1 MDESLLYETN
11 QEARE
16 ITTKQPPSS
25 LKDLLSDR
33 SFLNDPDIA
42 PLFELSNFNKRP
54 SLTNRLSSAPSIF
67 IGNIGKLR
75 HHASSQLHNSFSK
88 SNFCTFHCA
97 TLVLL
102 LTGIIVMVT
111 VFLTTKGFKGHFTIK
126 PVDAM
131 YYIVVTLC
139 TIGYGD
145 IVPDSTLTKLLT
157 CFFILIGFGFVDYA
171 FNSWISHIFDS
182 QHALLLE
189 FMDETRFER
198 LAEKAPSEEKWFK
211 KLIKTYIM
219 DIEKRRMRIRTRVCF
234 ALLAVALCI
243 TIGIFGLHYIEKISW
258 VNSFYVSVTSVTTV
272 GYGDFS
278 FQTCQG
284 RIFAI
289 VWLSISTFAV
299 GQSFLFLA
307 ELRIDKRHREAA
319 KIVLHKKIKAV
330 DLAAA
335 DLDYDGA
342 ISKSEYII
350 FKLREMGKIAET
362 DIIQICREFDSL
374 DHGNRGKITLAD
386 VV

>member
-11 QEARE
+11 QQPRE
-16 ITTKQPPSS
+16 ITTKQPP
-25 LKDLLSDR
+25 LEDPLHDR
-33 SFLNDPDIA
+33 SFLNDPEIA

-54 SLTNRLSSAPSIF
+54 SLTSRRLPSAPSIF
-67 IGNIGKLR
+67 IGNFGELHR
-75 HHASSQLHNSFSK
+75 HHAATQIHNSFPN
-88 SNFCTFHCA
+88 SNFCTYHCA

-102 LTGIIVMVT
+102 LMAIIGMAT

-145 IVPDSTLTKLLT
+145 IVPNTVLTKLFT

-171 FNSWISHIFDS
+171 FNSWVSHIFDS
-182 QHALLLE
+182 QHALLLG
-189 FMDETRFER
+189 FMEKTQFKK
-198 LAEKAPSEEKWFK
+198 LAEKAPNKEKWFK

-243 TIGIFGLHYIEKISW
+243 AIGIFGLHYIEKLSW
-258 VNSFYVSVTSVTTV
+258 IDSFYVSVTSVTTV

-278 FQTCQG
+278 FTTFQG

-289 VWLSISTFAV
+289 IWLSISTLAV

-307 ELRIDKRHREAA
+307 ELRIDKRHRETA
-319 KIVLHKKIKAV
+319 KIILHKKIKAV

-362 DIIQICREFDSL
+362 DITQICKEFDSL
-374 DHGNRGKITLAD
+374 QHGNRGKITLAD
-386 VV
+386 IV